1 MRTRLIVIL
10 IAVILS
16 ALLLYGTV
24 EVVRQL
30 VNDIY
35 GGHPKKHN
43 VTRIL

>member
-1 MRTRLIVIL
+1 MRRFQVLLV
-10 IAVILS
+10 AVVLS

-30 VNDIY
+30 INEIY
-35 GGHPKKHN
+35 GGHPRKHN